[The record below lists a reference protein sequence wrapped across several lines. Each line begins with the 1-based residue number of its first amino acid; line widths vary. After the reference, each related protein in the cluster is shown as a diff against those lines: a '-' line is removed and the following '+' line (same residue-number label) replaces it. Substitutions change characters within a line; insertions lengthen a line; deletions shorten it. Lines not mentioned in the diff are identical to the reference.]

1 MWCKQCQQD
10 VPALPSDE
18 MGKYVCP
25 RCGVNPTQTKAV
37 GPTPA
42 STSPPGVEEPQLG
55 VPRPPLFAGTPE
67 PPPSYDPWELEEQLR
82 HLQRILAAEPSK
94 TPSPAIA
101 GEALRIDSRHT
112 EAGKRGTGTFCRNG
126 PSGALPK
133 RCLSP
138 FSRRSQARSRRARA
152 ALHTVAWLVLLIGLM
167 GMACG
172 GVLLGW
178 SLIAGRQDLWP
189 IGLPIALAGQIVLVM
204 GFVLQ
209 MDRLWN
215 DHSRTSAKLDHMDER
230 LADLKNTT
238 ALLGTTHSTPAMSF
252 YSHLAGGANPQ
263 LLLADLKSQLDLLAL
278 KMGRDSR

>member
-1 MWCKQCQQD
+1 M
-10 VPALPSDE
+10 
-18 MGKYVCP
+18 
-25 RCGVNPTQTKAV
+25 
-37 GPTPA
+37 
-42 STSPPGVEEPQLG
+42 
-55 VPRPPLFAGTPE
+55 
-67 PPPSYDPWELEEQLR
+67 
-82 HLQRILAAEPSK
+82 
-94 TPSPAIA
+94 
-101 GEALRIDSRHT
+101 
-112 EAGKRGTGTFCRNG
+112 
-126 PSGALPK
+126 
-133 RCLSP
+133 
-138 FSRRSQARSRRARA
+138 
-152 ALHTVAWLVLLIGLM
+152 HTVAWLVLLIGLM

-230 LADLKNTT
+230 LADLENTT